1 MGIPSSNPPQP
12 TTSDPI
18 PPQPILQKP
27 GVKQPL
33 PKQKTTVP
41 SQISI
46 NKPVDYSYIKHLPTF
61 SERGTAIAKRLES
74 IKGNPKYQA
83 LDEQH
88 KTAVRADLY
97 RQLVP
102 DSYRLSGLKV
112 PDEKTWVEASGRD
125 TSDPAYHGAM
135 STSYGMQGATTTYG
149 RRAIE
154 VMQDTINGTNNAVDN
169 VALFGIRATNRM
181 LMQATGLAGM
191 FSHPAPNEPTLQQKY
206 TRSSAAKT
214 INNLADTERHSI
226 LAEDFFHETHPRDTF
241 LGQMQTIDAEMLV
254 QAPLFAGIGKGVAAL
269 GTAAIKGVG
278 YATGE
283 QTLTKVLAA
292 TPAGAKVMQTLVAA
306 ADGVIGVGVAT
317 GGNKQAAEIGGILG
331 IAGPLAGPI
340 LKSGA
345 RAEAD
350 FITGTI
356 KYVTPSVIKDYFA
369 KLMSQGGKPLATE
382 LVNSAAHESNEEIE
396 GSLIRER
403 RAANSARATND
414 PVAAKMHDAAKVSL
428 NSIAVD
434 MYGKPLRGITA
445 SKRLL
450 VKARA
455 LSMVQ
460 EAAAE
465 APARLPAETL
475 AETQQAMEKQGVE
488 NPGLKA
494 YYARLEKLTGKPVAS
509 TVAENT
515 VEQVKHETGMLNSDS
530 AAKAVRGGTKRV
542 LRTELGLDKEPAEG
556 ASASHGAPST
566 EADLVRKDRSQL
578 QATLGERAKANWGAY
593 YEQLKQARKVGVR
606 FESPEHRMLFMY
618 GNRESLPQELQDK
631 LLYRMRQMKGYSTHE
646 MSIADIQNRADWTHV
661 HLLEMAHSGH
671 FQPDEPGMFRSTK
684 IGSPLDGTKYMMQ
697 MKREADNK
705 QIAPLMAA
713 LKNHP
718 KDMAIFRKSF
728 QELNKENAAMFQEP
742 AQWLQYRKA
751 LGVLVDSSL
760 KRFTVMGHL
769 F

>member
-1 MGIPSSNPPQP
+1 M
-12 TTSDPI
+12 
-18 PPQPILQKP
+18 
-27 GVKQPL
+27 
-33 PKQKTTVP
+33 
-41 SQISI
+41 
-46 NKPVDYSYIKHLPTF
+46 
-61 SERGTAIAKRLES
+61 
-74 IKGNPKYQA
+74 
-83 LDEQH
+83 
-88 KTAVRADLY
+88 Y

-102 DSYRLSGLKV
+102 DSYKASGLKV

-169 VALFGIRATNRM
+169 VALFGLRATNRM

-206 TRSSAAKT
+206 TRSSAAKA
-214 INNLADTERHSI
+214 INNLADAERHSI

-241 LGQMQTIDAEMLV
+241 LGQMQTLDAEMLV
-254 QAPLFAGIGKGVAAL
+254 QAPLFAGIGEGVAAL
-269 GTAAIKGVG
+269 GMAAVKGVG

-283 QTLTKVLAA
+283 QTLTKLLAA

-306 ADGVIGVGVAT
+306 ADGVIGVGITT
-317 GGNKQAAEIGGILG
+317 GGNKQAAEVGGVIG
-331 IAGPLAGPI
+331 IAGPLVGPI

-350 FITGTI
+350 FIAGTI

-369 KLMSQGGKPLATE
+369 KLMSQGGKAFATE
-382 LVNSAAHESNEEIE
+382 VVNNAAHESNEEIE

-414 PVAAKMHDAAKVSL
+414 PVAAKIHDATKVSL
-428 NSIAVD
+428 NSIAID

-450 VKARA
+450 VKAHA

-475 AETQQAMEKQGVE
+475 AETQQAIEKQGVE

-530 AAKAVRGGTKRV
+530 AAKAVRGGTKKV

-556 ASASHGAPST
+556 ASASHGAPRT
-566 EADLVRKDRSQL
+566 EADFARKDRSQL

-618 GNRESLPQELQDK
+618 GNRKSLPQELQDK
-631 LLYRMRQMKGYSTHE
+631 LLYRMRQMKGYGPHE
-646 MSIADIQNRADWTHV
+646 MSAADIQNRADWTHV

-742 AQWLQYRKA
+742 AQWLKYRKA

>member
-1 MGIPSSNPPQP
+1 
-12 TTSDPI
+12 
-18 PPQPILQKP
+18 LQKP
-27 GVKQPL
+27 NVKQPL
-33 PKQKTTVP
+33 LNQQTTVL
-41 SQISI
+41 SQTNSVT
-46 NKPVDYSYIKHLPTF
+46 KPVDYSYIKHLPTF

-74 IKGNPKYQA
+74 IKADSKYQV

-102 DSYRLSGLKV
+102 DSYKASGLKV

-125 TSDPAYHGAM
+125 TRDPLTGGRM
-135 STSYGMQGATTTYG
+135 STTYGMQGATETYG
-149 RRAIE
+149 RRAME

-169 VALFGIRATNRM
+169 VALFGLRATNRM

-206 TRSSAAKT
+206 TRSSAAKA
-214 INNLADTERHSI
+214 INNLADAERHSI

-241 LGQMQTIDAEMLV
+241 LGQMQTLDAEMLV
-254 QAPLFAGIGKGVAAL
+254 QAPLFAGISKGVATL
-269 GTAAIKGVG
+269 GTAAVKGVG

-283 QTLTKVLAA
+283 QTLTKVLVA
-292 TPAGAKVMQTLVAA
+292 TPAGAKVLQTLVAA

-317 GGNKQAAEIGGILG
+317 GGNKRAAEIGGVLG

-350 FITGTI
+350 FIVGAI

-369 KLMSQGGKPLATE
+369 KLMSQGGKPLAE
-382 LVNSAAHESNEEIE
+382 EVVNSAAHESNEEIE

-428 NSIAVD
+428 NSIAID

-445 SKRLL
+445 SKRAL
-450 VKARA
+450 VRERA

-475 AETQQAMEKQGVE
+475 AETQQAIEKQGIE

-494 YYARLEKLTGKPVAS
+494 YYARLEKLTGKPVAN

>member
-1 MGIPSSNPPQP
+1 M
-12 TTSDPI
+12 
-18 PPQPILQKP
+18 
-27 GVKQPL
+27 
-33 PKQKTTVP
+33 
-41 SQISI
+41 
-46 NKPVDYSYIKHLPTF
+46 
-61 SERGTAIAKRLES
+61 
-74 IKGNPKYQA
+74 
-83 LDEQH
+83 
-88 KTAVRADLY
+88 
-97 RQLVP
+97 
-102 DSYRLSGLKV
+102 SGLKV

>member
-1 MGIPSSNPPQP
+1 M
-12 TTSDPI
+12 
-18 PPQPILQKP
+18 
-27 GVKQPL
+27 
-33 PKQKTTVP
+33 
-41 SQISI
+41 
-46 NKPVDYSYIKHLPTF
+46 
-61 SERGTAIAKRLES
+61 
-74 IKGNPKYQA
+74 
-83 LDEQH
+83 
-88 KTAVRADLY
+88 
-97 RQLVP
+97 P
-102 DSYRLSGLKV
+102 DSYKASGLKV

-169 VALFGIRATNRM
+169 VALFGLRATNRM

-206 TRSSAAKT
+206 TRSSAAKV
-214 INNLADTERHSI
+214 INNLADAERHSI

-241 LGQMQTIDAEMLV
+241 LGQMQTLDAEMLV
-254 QAPLFAGIGKGVAAL
+254 QAPLFAGISKGVAAL
-269 GTAAIKGVG
+269 GTAAVKGVG

-292 TPAGAKVMQTLVAA
+292 TPAGTKVMQTLVAA

-317 GGNKQAAEIGGILG
+317 GGNKQAAEVGGVIG

-350 FITGTI
+350 FIAGAI

-369 KLMSQGGKPLATE
+369 KLMSQGGKPLAE
-382 LVNSAAHESNEEIE
+382 EVVNSAAHEANEEIE

-403 RAANSARATND
+403 RAANSVRATND

-428 NSIAVD
+428 NSIAIY

-465 APARLPAETL
+465 ASARLPAETL
-475 AETQQAMEKQGVE
+475 AETQQAIEKQGVE

-530 AAKAVRGGTKRV
+530 AAKAVRGGTKKV

-556 ASASHGAPST
+556 ASASHGAPRT
-566 EADLVRKDRSQL
+566 EADFARKDRSQL

-618 GNRESLPQELQDK
+618 GNRESLLQELQDK
-631 LLYRMRQMKGYSTHE
+631 LLYRMRQMKGYSPYE

-742 AQWLQYRKA
+742 AQWLKYRKA

>member
-1 MGIPSSNPPQP
+1 MSGNPQQQLPS
-12 TTSDPI
+12 SDPI

-27 GVKQPL
+27 SVKQPL
-33 PKQKTTVP
+33 PNQKTTVL
-41 SQISI
+41 SQTSTS
-46 NKPVDYSYIKHLPTF
+46 KPVDYSYIKHLPTF

-74 IKGNPKYQA
+74 IKSNPKYQA

-102 DSYRLSGLKV
+102 DSYKASGLKV

-169 VALFGIRATNRM
+169 VALFGLRATNRM

-206 TRSSAAKT
+206 TRSSAAKV
-214 INNLADTERHSI
+214 INNLADAERHSI

-241 LGQMQTIDAEMLV
+241 LGQMQTLDAEMLV
-254 QAPLFAGIGKGVAAL
+254 QAPLFAGISKGVAAL
-269 GTAAIKGVG
+269 GTAAVKGVG

-292 TPAGAKVMQTLVAA
+292 TPAGTKVMQTLVAA

-317 GGNKQAAEIGGILG
+317 GGNKQAAEVGGVIG

-350 FITGTI
+350 FIAGAI

-369 KLMSQGGKPLATE
+369 KLMSQGGKPLAE
-382 LVNSAAHESNEEIE
+382 EVVNSAAHEANEEIE

-403 RAANSARATND
+403 RAANSVRATND

-428 NSIAVD
+428 NSIAID

-465 APARLPAETL
+465 ASARLPAETL
-475 AETQQAMEKQGVE
+475 AETQQAIEKQGVE

-530 AAKAVRGGTKRV
+530 AAKAVRGGTKKV

-556 ASASHGAPST
+556 ASASHGAPRT
-566 EADLVRKDRSQL
+566 EADFARKDRSQL

-631 LLYRMRQMKGYSTHE
+631 LLYRMRQMKGYSPYE

-742 AQWLQYRKA
+742 AQWLKYRKA

-760 KRFTVMGHL
+760 KRFIEMGHL

>member
-1 MGIPSSNPPQP
+1 
-12 TTSDPI
+12 
-18 PPQPILQKP
+18 LQKP
-27 GVKQPL
+27 SVKQLL
-33 PKQKTTVP
+33 PNQKTTVP
-41 SQISI
+41 SQTNTS
-46 NKPVDYSYIKHLPTF
+46 KPVDYSYIKHLPTF

-74 IKGNPKYQA
+74 IKSNPKYQA

-102 DSYRLSGLKV
+102 DSYKASGLKV

-125 TSDPAYHGAM
+125 TSDPAYHGTM

-169 VALFGIRATNRM
+169 VALFGLRATNRM

-206 TRSSAAKT
+206 TRSSAAKV
-214 INNLADTERHSI
+214 INNLADAERHSI

-241 LGQMQTIDAEMLV
+241 LGQMQTLDAEMLV
-254 QAPLFAGIGKGVAAL
+254 QAPLFAGISKGVAAL
-269 GTAAIKGVG
+269 GTAAVKGVG

-292 TPAGAKVMQTLVAA
+292 TPAGTKVMQTLVAA

-317 GGNKQAAEIGGILG
+317 GGNKQAAEVGGVIG

-350 FITGTI
+350 FIAGAI

-369 KLMSQGGKPLATE
+369 KLMSQGGKPLAE
-382 LVNSAAHESNEEIE
+382 EVVNSAAHEANEEIE

-403 RAANSARATND
+403 RAANSVRATND

-428 NSIAVD
+428 NSIAID

-465 APARLPAETL
+465 ASARLPAETL
-475 AETQQAMEKQGVE
+475 AETQQAIEKQGVE

-494 YYARLEKLTGKPVAS
+494 YYARLEKLIGKPVAS

-530 AAKAVRGGTKRV
+530 AAKAVRGGTKKV

-556 ASASHGAPST
+556 ASASHGAPRT
-566 EADLVRKDRSQL
+566 EADFARKDRSQL

-631 LLYRMRQMKGYSTHE
+631 LLYRMRQMKGYSPYE

-742 AQWLQYRKA
+742 AQWLKYRKA

>member
-1 MGIPSSNPPQP
+1 
-12 TTSDPI
+12 
-18 PPQPILQKP
+18 LQKP

>member
-1 MGIPSSNPPQP
+1 
-12 TTSDPI
+12 
-18 PPQPILQKP
+18 LQKP

-494 YYARLEKLTGKPVAS
+494 YNARLEKLTGKPVAS

>member
-1 MGIPSSNPPQP
+1 M
-12 TTSDPI
+12 
-18 PPQPILQKP
+18 
-27 GVKQPL
+27 
-33 PKQKTTVP
+33 
-41 SQISI
+41 
-46 NKPVDYSYIKHLPTF
+46 
-61 SERGTAIAKRLES
+61 
-74 IKGNPKYQA
+74 
-83 LDEQH
+83 
-88 KTAVRADLY
+88 
-97 RQLVP
+97 P

>member
-1 MGIPSSNPPQP
+1 
-12 TTSDPI
+12 
-18 PPQPILQKP
+18 LQKP

-556 ASASHGAPST
+556 ASASYGAPST